1 MENKNKELALKNIQL
16 KEEIDKL
23 IQIQTTLMK
32 DSIKYEY
39 YTNRLIKKMTETLDE
54 NIIALE
60 NALERTKKMRSS
72 IKNNIKKNER
82 DVLTD
87 KNK

>member
-23 IQIQTTLMK
+23 TQVQSMLLK
-32 DSIKYEY
+32 DSIKKEY
-39 YTNRLIKKMTETLDE
+39 YTGKCIDKVIGVLDE
-54 NIIALE
+54 NICILE
-60 NALERTKKMRSS
+60 NALARTKKIRTLIGSS
-72 IKNNIKKNER
+72 SNKQIR
-82 DVLTD
+82 DVLSD